1 MKTTIQIDTETLERL
16 KQVKNNERESYNF
29 VINRILNEFEKES
42 LSDEE
47 IEEIKIGLESIK
59 QGKTISFDKLVK
71 EMRIQL

>member
-29 VINRILNEFEKES
+29 VINRILNEFEEES

-47 IEEIKIGLESIK
+47 IEEIKIGLENIK

-71 EMRIQL
+71 EMGIQL